1 MPATPRLALSSGLLL
16 LICAGSAAGQSWPA
30 AGLALRTNGS
40 SFRDGECVRLSLL
53 ALEDVGGPFVPQV
66 TYGFKGAPAVPGPA
80 VPREVLERLIE
91 RGITPVMPVGAAVR
105 TFERPVGTVL
115 ERLDTGTAAVLDD
128 TFCFGVGS
136 VPGPYE
142 ITVSLTSGNVKTG
155 TLTTCVEFQP
165 ESAGSPAPSAVR
177 CGFGLRGV
185 SRRSD
190 ANVLTLEGQWPYDGS
205 GLFRLVFLRGDRVL
219 YLLEGGLVAE
229 GPGELT
235 FIVPNLGPE
244 GAGQVDLLLQDQW
257 GGKAT
262 TLAGVSLQR

>member
-1 MPATPRLALSSGLLL
+1 MPATHRLALSSGLLL
-16 LICAGSAAGQSWPA
+16 LLFAPFVAAQSWPA

-66 TYGFKGAPAVPGPA
+66 SYG
-80 VPREVLERLIE
+80 
-91 RGITPVMPVGAAVR
+91 AVR
-105 TFERPVGTVL
+105 AVERPVGAVL

-136 VPGPYE
+136 MPGPYE

-205 GLFRLVFLRGDRVL
+205 GLFRLAFLRGDRIL
-219 YLLEGGLVAE
+219 YLLESGLVAE
-229 GPGELT
+229 GQGELT
-235 FIVPNLGPE
+235 FVVPSLGAD
-244 GAGQVDLLLQDQW
+244 GAGQVDLLLQDQL
-257 GGKAT
+257 GGRAT